1 MPPSDPPAGM
11 GLDTEQYDAALAD
24 MFGRAETATVTTAK
38 KLVYFLNIPVLKKY
52 IEKIRTKTLK
62 NILLHFENI

>member
-1 MPPSDPPAGM
+1 M

-38 KLVYFLNIPVLKKY
+38 KLVYFLNIPVLK
-52 IEKIRTKTLK
+52 
-62 NILLHFENI
+62 NILEKFEPRP